1 MLTVEEVIR
10 EAVSG
15 GLEKTASAPAKL
27 IDLKAVASGLE
38 KCASAPAG
46 VDIQTKLIKEAA
58 ASLRSAIAEIASK
71 DERIAGLEKVSSVRK
86 TVDEMLA
93 DGLISTYDVQEKV
106 AEMLSANEYTP
117 HISGNQFQK
126 LAGDIDAKPQGKR
139 GMFDSVIQ

>member
-1 MLTVEEVIR
+1 MKVTLNIIYKPLNITGICNFF
-10 EAVSG
+10 
-15 GLEKTASAPAKL
+15 L
-27 IDLKAVASGLE
+27 I
-38 KCASAPAG
+38 KCQC
-46 VDIQTKLIKEAA
+46 ILIKLIKEAA

-106 AEMLSANEYTP
+106 AEMLSANEYAP

-126 LAGDIDAKPQGKR
+126 LAGDIDSKPQGKR